1 MHDRPACAAVRLCTL
16 RHTYRYRYN
25 RTVYR
30 YALPTHYRYAN
41 GGRACTGDALSN
53 EVLPTGTHYRYTT
66 GTLMVVAHVLA
77 MHCQTIYYSAYNSG
91 CRVCAGP

>member
-30 YALPTHYRYAN
+30 YALPTH
-41 GGRACTGDALSN
+41 N
-53 EVLPTGTHYRYTT
+53 EVLSTGTHYRYTT

-91 CRVCAGP
+91 CRVCAMYLRYYDCTAVVDAHA